1 MNINNIEKIKNL
13 ILKLNL
19 KIDADETMKAHK
31 KIIIELNMKDGNLE
45 KKVKFINTDTDLI

>member
-1 MNINNIEKIKNL
+1 MNINNLEKIDNL
-13 ILKLNL
+13 FLKLKL
-19 KIDADETMKAHK
+19 KIENEEVLKAHK